1 MSGVV
6 HKSVEM
12 DGPTKREDDMHSFT
26 LIRKLGDNPF
36 PFDFSGTIHHERVCH
51 RPIFRWFY
59 AFQRGLLEETASER
73 SLLTVVM
80 TKIAKYDPDVLMG
93 HDMFGF
99 DFDVLLHRFAHSI
112 LWLFA

>member
-12 DGPTKREDDMHSFT
+12 DGPTKLEDGMHSFT

-51 RPIFRWFY
+51 RSMRNH
-59 AFQRGLLEETASER
+59 
-73 SLLTVVM
+73 
-80 TKIAKYDPDVLMG
+80 LMSSSAVFLKKRLRR
-93 HDMFGF
+93 D
-99 DFDVLLHRFAHSI
+99 RC
-112 LWLFA
+112 